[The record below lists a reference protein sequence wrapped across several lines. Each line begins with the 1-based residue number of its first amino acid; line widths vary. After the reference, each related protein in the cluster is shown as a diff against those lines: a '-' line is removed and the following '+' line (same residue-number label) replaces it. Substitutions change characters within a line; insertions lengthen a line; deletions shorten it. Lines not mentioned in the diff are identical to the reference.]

1 MQATRTFRI
10 FVSSTFP
17 STWLTCAC
25 GTGAGRI
32 GAAPFT
38 LHPLCTSR
46 VLREGAA
53 RSQTV
58 RRLASPR

>member
-25 GTGAGRI
+25 GTGAGRA
-32 GAAPFT
+32 GSDLKAMSNALLEYRT
-38 LHPLCTSR
+38 YLER
-46 VLREGAA
+46 LRGIKIE
-53 RSQTV
+53 Q
-58 RRLASPR
+58 P